1 MAKKHDKE
9 RNDRYFQLH
18 HYMLRT
24 DAWKAL
30 SAAARVV
37 YIQIGFRYNG
47 ANNGK
52 LAFSVR
58 DAAGECNLDKA
69 TASRGF
75 KELVDRGF
83 IEETR
88 HGGISKKTRLASEWR
103 LTAFKCDLTG
113 AFKTCA
119 FMHRGGLEYSSHTPQ
134 KRGPLAGALT
144 PSPVRINSREC
155 PKKLPSLSETTPDE
169 APECPKQLPTQ
180 ADFGSSPVR
189 NNYTHI
195 VYQSLGTD
203 STAKGSPERPTDTA
217 VAAPVFDLIADAF
230 RIGERRIELRK
241 PVAAALGLTAGQLA
255 QHLAASH
262 PSNADKP
269 VRPRL
274 TVIAA
279 APTPAIAAE

>member
-1 MAKKHDKE
+1 MARKHDKE

-30 SAAARVV
+30 SAAAVRV
-37 YIQIGFRYNG
+37 YIQIGSRYNG
-47 ANNGK
+47 ANNGR
-52 LAFSVR
+52 LVFSVR
-58 DAAGECNLDKA
+58 DAAGECNLDKG
-69 TASRGF
+69 TASRAF

-88 HGGISKKTRLASEWR
+88 HGSLSKKTRIASEWR

-113 AFKTCA
+113 SLKTCA
-119 FMHRGGLEYSSHTPQ
+119 FMQRGGSEYSSHAPQ
-134 KRGPLAGALT
+134 KRGPLPGALR

-155 PKKLPSLSETTPDE
+155 PKKLPTLSETTPDE

-195 VYQSLGTD
+195 VYQSPETD
-203 STAKGSPERPTDTA
+203 STAQ
-217 VAAPVFDLIADAF
+217 AAPSTVPILPPDDLPPMLAKLAWSPPRRVRSGASFAF
-230 RIGERRIELRK
+230 E
-241 PVAAALGLTAGQLA
+241 ALPSGDLL
-255 QHLAASH
+255 L
-262 PSNADKP
+262 SNAKKNG
-269 VRPRL
+269 VTSL
-274 TVIAA
+274 TGEDFVAPSAA
-279 APTPAIAAE
+279 TVLHLKTELVQ